1 MRYVMLIVVPLLL
14 ALVAVD
20 GFAQSS
26 ESTGLKTK
34 VEMLEKE
41 LSEIKGLLKQ
51 QVENDVRKDK
61 ELAVLKEEV
70 QKKEK
75 AEPAKETPQKEIAA
89 LKEEVKKE
97 IASIKEEVQKNEQK
111 YAYEQT
117 SGATPSLPQQ
127 SAAFADKKLA
137 PAFGGVYTKPFLR
150 RFGRNTYL
158 GGYMDFEYR
167 AAENNGDNGF
177 DQTRF
182 IPFIYSDVSDRVKIA
197 AEMEFEHGG
206 ISEETDGEVKL
217 EFATVDFL
225 ITDGLNWRGGLV
237 LSPLGKFNL
246 VHDSPLQDLT
256 ERPLV
261 DRLIIPTTLTDVGM
275 GFFGSMYPSEL
286 SKLDYEIYVT
296 NGVFHGLDADGTS
309 HFEADKGI
317 RETRN
322 DKPFDDYNQSP
333 AVVGRVNFSPFIGF
347 ELGGSAYTSR
357 YDENNDNQMTITA
370 LDFAYQKGPFELVG
384 EGAYAFIETD
394 EFARAA
400 LNADGEHAGV
410 ADSMWGY
417 YVEGRYHFMPACL
430 KSLAPK
436 FFTDNSTFTGVLRW
450 DQIETSEIQDSG
462 RANWMR
468 NRITPGL
475 NYRYTEDTVFKL
487 DYQINMEEKDM
498 TDVANNAFLFSV
510 ATYF

>member
-1 MRYVMLIVVPLLL
+1 MRYVMLIVVSLLFVL
-14 ALVAVD
+14 TAVD

-26 ESTGLKTK
+26 ESTDLKSK
-34 VEMLEKE
+34 VELLEKE

-61 ELAVLKEEV
+61 ELTVLKEEIK
-70 QKKEK
+70 KKEK
-75 AEPAKETPQKEIAA
+75 TETSKETPQQEIAA

-111 YAYEQT
+111 YAHEET
-117 SGATPSLPQQ
+117 SGEAPYLPKQ
-127 SAAFADKKLA
+127 SAEFADKKLA

-150 RFGRNTYL
+150 RYGRNTYV
-158 GGYMDFEYR
+158 GGYMDFLFR
-167 AAENNGDNGF
+167 AGEDDSKNGF

-182 IPFIYSDVSDRVKIA
+182 IPFIYSDVSDRVKVA

-206 ISEETDGEVKL
+206 ISGETKGEVKL

-225 ITDGLNWRGGLV
+225 ITDWLNWRGGLV

-256 ERPLV
+256 DRPMV
-261 DRLIIPTTLTDVGM
+261 DQFIIPTTLTDVGM
-275 GFFGSMYPSEL
+275 GFFGSMYPSEM

-309 HFEADKGI
+309 HFEANNGI
-317 RETRN
+317 RETRS
-322 DKPFDDYNQSP
+322 DEPYDDYNQSP

-347 ELGGSAYTSR
+347 ELGSSVHTSR
-357 YDENNDNQMTITA
+357 YDENNENQMTITA

-384 EGAYAFIETD
+384 EGAYAFIGTD
-394 EFARAA
+394 EFART
-400 LNADGEHAGV
+400 AGV

-417 YVEGRYHFMPACL
+417 YAEARYHFMPPVL
-430 KSLAPK
+430 KSWAPK
-436 FFTDNSTFTGVLRW
+436 FFTDNSTFTGVVRW
-450 DQIETSEIQDSG
+450 DQIQTSEIDG
-462 RANWMR
+462 GDRANWMR

-498 TDVANNAFLFSV
+498 ADVANNAFLFSV